1 MNILSGNLRDLL
13 RGAAQRDGQGGSND
27 GNRPARVEIFVAEKS
42 CLNFE
47 RLEAL
52 RGYLKRGARD
62 AAEIVDAVGKH
73 DIIGEA
79 FAFRERRK
87 LKRIKYDFIDCIDR
101 GRVAGKSDGRR
112 IDLVIKACKA
122 HAGGFHKV

>member
-1 MNILSGNLRDLL
+1 M
-13 RGAAQRDGQGGSND
+13 
-27 GNRPARVEIFVAEKS
+27 
-42 CLNFE
+42 
-47 RLEAL
+47 

-122 HAGGFHKV
+122 HAGRFHKVNDQRNLLDRHHRHGDLDLIADRMNIGVVDHLIVEIVEFIVEQLHDR